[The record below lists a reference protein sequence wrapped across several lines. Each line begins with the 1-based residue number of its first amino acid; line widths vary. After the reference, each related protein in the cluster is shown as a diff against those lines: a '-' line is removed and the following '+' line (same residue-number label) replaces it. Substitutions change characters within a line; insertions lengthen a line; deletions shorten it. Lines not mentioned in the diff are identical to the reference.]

1 MTHFLTFTNELL
13 QKDTRL
19 VVNTDACIVTLLG
32 ADGCL
37 YEQKRLMPVSM
48 KLTVQ
53 LLHAYPLYA
62 PTETLLAALLN
73 SPQEDVYD
81 RLREAERQGERE
93 PFVIPLR
100 AAIWQAKRQ
109 VSAFGLDIVA
119 VTGCGYKL
127 FTTGIQ
133 RKRASTSD
141 LLAFDSQQG
150 RRSGLDEGQT
160 TDTRVNTLRF

>member
-37 YEQKRLMPVSM
+37 YEQKRLMPMSM
-48 KLTVQ
+48 RLTVQ

-62 PTETLLAALLN
+62 PTETLLTALLN
-73 SPQEDVYD
+73 SPQEAVYD

-93 PFVIPLR
+93 PLVIPLR
-100 AAIWQAKRQ
+100 AAIWQVKRQ
-109 VSAFGLDIVA
+109 ISAFGLDIVA
-119 VTGCGYKL
+119 VTGYGYKL
-127 FTTGIQ
+127 FTMGIQ
-133 RKRASTSD
+133 RKRASASH
-141 LLAFDSQQG
+141 LLAFDSEKG
-150 RRSGLDEGQT
+150 RRSSLYEDQT
-160 TDTRVNTLRF
+160 TNTRVSTLRF

>member
-13 QKDTRL
+13 QEDTRL

-48 KLTVQ
+48 KLTIQ
-53 LLHAYPLYA
+53 LLRAYPLYA
-62 PTETLLAALLN
+62 HTETLLATLLN
-73 SPQEDVYD
+73 IPQEEVYD

-93 PFVIPLR
+93 PLVIPLR

-119 VTGCGYKL
+119 VTGYGYKL
-127 FTTGIQ
+127 FTVGIQ
-133 RKRASTSD
+133 RKRASTSH
-141 LLAFDSQQG
+141 LLAFDSEKG
-150 RRSGLDEGQT
+150 KRSSLDEGQT
-160 TDTRVNTLRF
+160 TETHLNTVRF